1 MGLLSLLGIKT
12 KREKVAEFMEK
23 GAIIIDV
30 RTPQEFQ
37 SGHIKVS
44 KNIPLDKISGSIKKI
59 QKTGKPVITVCRSGA
74 RSAQAA
80 AILRSNGIEAMNG
93 GAWNYLQSLLR

>member
-1 MGLLSLLGIKT
+1 MGLLKLLGIKS
-12 KREKVAEFMEK
+12 KREKIAEFLDQ

-37 SGHIKVS
+37 MGHIKQS
-44 KNIPLDKISGSIKKI
+44 KNIPLDKINSSIKKI
-59 QKTGKPVITVCRSGA
+59 EKTGKPVITVCRSGA

-80 AILRSNGIEAMNG
+80 AILRSKGIEVMNG
-93 GAWNYLQSLLR
+93 GAWNYLQSLL

>member
-1 MGLLSLLGIKT
+1 MGLLSFLGIKS

-23 GAIIIDV
+23 GALIIDV

-37 SGHIKVS
+37 MGHIKES

-59 QKTGKPVITVCRSGA
+59 QKREKPVITVCRSGA
-74 RSAQAA
+74 RSVQAA
-80 AILRSNGIEAMNG
+80 AILRSKGIEVMNG
-93 GAWNYLQSLLR
+93 GAWNYLQSLLS

>member
-1 MGLLSLLGIKT
+1 MGLLKLLGIKS
-12 KREKVAEFMEK
+12 KREKIAEFLDQ

-37 SGHIKVS
+37 MGHIKQS
-44 KNIPLDKISGSIKKI
+44 KNIPLDKIQGSIKKI
-59 QKTGKPVITVCRSGA
+59 EKTGKPVITVCRSGA

-80 AILRSNGIEAMNG
+80 AILRSKGIEVMNG
-93 GAWNYLQSLLR
+93 GAWNYLQSLL

>member
-1 MGLLSLLGIKT
+1 MGLLSLFGIKS
-12 KREKVAEFMEK
+12 KKEKVAEFVEK
-23 GAIIIDV
+23 GALIIDV

-37 SGHIKVS
+37 MGHIKES
-44 KNIPLDKISGSIKKI
+44 KNIPLDKISSSVKKI

-80 AILRSNGIEAMNG
+80 AILRANGIEVMNG
-93 GAWNYLQSLLR
+93 GAWNYLQVLLR